1 MKYTFDSSDDKIN
14 MSELIVRKS
23 LSEVVAE
30 RLQEQIISG
39 AYKLEQQLPTEPEL
53 MKEFGV
59 GRSSIREAI
68 RKLEN
73 IGTVRVQQGVG
84 TFVASKNTVTVPL
97 SKRLQGAR
105 DADVEEVRML
115 LELKIVEKAALNRTK
130 KDIVHIKDCLS
141 RRNKAADQ
149 NDLSLWLEEDINFH
163 LSVAEACKN
172 PILIE
177 LYKTFAEQ
185 QLKKSIGDQY
195 SAPISMHRL
204 TPLHEELVESIISQD
219 PERSIEISLAMHK
232 KP

>member
-1 MKYTFDSSDDKIN
+1 MTYTFESSDDKIN

-105 DADVEEVRML
+105 DIDVEEVRML

-130 KDIVHIKDCLS
+130 KDITNIKKL
-141 RRNKAADQ
+141 
-149 NDLSLWLEEDINFH
+149 
-163 LSVAEACKN
+163 
-172 PILIE
+172 
-177 LYKTFAEQ
+177 
-185 QLKKSIGDQY
+185 
-195 SAPISMHRL
+195 
-204 TPLHEELVESIISQD
+204 
-219 PERSIEISLAMHK
+219 PE
-232 KP
+232 

>member
-1 MKYTFDSSDDKIN
+1 

-30 RLQEQIISG
+30 RLQEQIVSG

-84 TFVASKNTVTVPL
+84 TFVASKNTVAEPL
-97 SKRLQGAR
+97 SKRLHTAR
-105 DADVEEVRML
+105 DKDVEEVREL

-130 KDIVHIKDCLS
+130 KDIANIQSCLEK
-141 RRNKAADQ
+141 RNKAADQ
-149 NDLSLWLEEDINFH
+149 NNLALWLEEDINFH
-163 LSVAEACKN
+163 ISIAEACKN
-172 PILIE
+172 PILVE

-195 SAPISMHRL
+195 AAPISMHRL
-204 TPLHEELVESIISQD
+204 TLLHKELLESIIEQD
-219 PERSIEISLAMHK
+219 TEKAVKISLTMHK